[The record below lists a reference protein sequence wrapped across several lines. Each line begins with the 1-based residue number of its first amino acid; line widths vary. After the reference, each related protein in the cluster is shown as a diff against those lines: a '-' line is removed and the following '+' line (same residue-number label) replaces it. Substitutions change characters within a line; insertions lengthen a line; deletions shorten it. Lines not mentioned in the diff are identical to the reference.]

1 MSPGFPCS
9 GLLLNVMSGFL
20 KFGCSMLL
28 AGSML
33 FSVSGLLLDL
43 FRIVFYMVAILSLT
57 EFIAS
62 SLVMKAFIL
71 GLGKSLSTKPHAFM
85 VSRHTGSSSLLMAVL
100 MKNFWIRIYHC
111 QGGLEDMWGI
121 LLSLS
126 NLC

>member
-1 MSPGFPCS
+1 
-9 GLLLNVMSGFL
+9 MSGFL